1 MFVLNSEGKK
11 IIYGNLFS
19 PLKFFLVSVFT
30 LYDGHMVIS
39 TPPSRLCLW
48 HAANQIKLVSG
59 TWWGP
64 VWDKGGLFWT
74 VNHCKLSQ
82 QNPAPLFY
90 SLLVTTAH
98 QLPPPHPITSILCH
112 MDALHGAQNEHHS
125 YLLKRTVVY
134 RHRLFTVHNKPRHSF
149 LASKSFWALVLLS
162 PNFQLPFF
170 FFFLNNEY
178 TQKFNSHKIKYL
190 IILSPLN
197 NNALSILLL
206 C

>member
-1 MFVLNSEGKK
+1 MCSVCFKFWGKK
-11 IIYGNLFS
+11 NNL
-19 PLKFFLVSVFT
+19 
-30 LYDGHMVIS
+30 
-39 TPPSRLCLW
+39 W
-48 HAANQIKLVSG
+48 KLVFATYIFFSFSLYSV
-59 TWWGP
+59 WWSYGHLNTPVQTLFVACSQSDKASFRHMMGP
-64 VWDKGGLFWT
+64 CMRQRRIIL
-74 VNHCKLSQ
+74 NCESYCKLSQ
-82 QNPAPLFY
+82 QNPAPLIY

-170 FFFLNNEY
+170 FFFKQWIY
-178 TQKFNSHKIKYL
+178 TEIQLTQNKIFNYPF
-190 IILSPLN
+190 SP
-197 NNALSILLL
+197 
-206 C
+206 

>member
-1 MFVLNSEGKK
+1 MCSVCFKFWGEKI

-30 LYDGHMVIS
+30 LYDGHLN
-39 TPPSRLCLW
+39 TPVQTLF
-48 HAANQIKLVSG
+48 VSCSQSDKASFRHMM
-59 TWWGP
+59 GP
-64 VWDKGGLFWT
+64 CMRQRRIIL
-74 VNHCKLSQ
+74 NCESYCKLSQ
-82 QNPAPLFY
+82 QNPAPLIY

-170 FFFLNNEY
+170 FF
-178 TQKFNSHKIKYL
+178 
-190 IILSPLN
+190 
-197 NNALSILLL
+197 
-206 C
+206 